1 MNEPQASTPHTI
13 ICLASYFKGGDFIR
27 EAKRLGFRVILLTK
41 EKLLHEDWPRESLDD
56 IVAVPNDAGTE
67 IFMHVVGQLARTHN
81 LARLVALEEYD
92 VITAA
97 LIREHLCLPGM
108 KSTEARIFRD
118 KLSMRVR
125 AREAGIRV
133 PDFVH
138 VLNYERLHTFMQ
150 RVPAPWVL
158 KPRSDVSAMGI
169 KKMHDSEQVW
179 RAIDELDARERLQ
192 ERSSFYLLERFV
204 AGDVFHVDSAVAN
217 GKVAFAGVN
226 RYGRPPMDV
235 AHGGGVFI
243 SHTLAHN
250 SADRRELLKINR
262 KLIKGLGLVDGA
274 AHAEFIKSREDGQ
287 FYFLEIAARVG
298 GAYIAETLEAASGLN
313 LWREWARIEAASDA
327 HPYKPRQ
334 PDKAYGGIV
343 LSLARQEYPDTSAY
357 TDAEIVYRVR
367 KRHHVGLVVRSAK
380 LERVEEL
387 LDQYARRFAE
397 DFTAVVP
404 PLERPA

>member
-1 MNEPQASTPHTI
+1 MNDSHLSAQTI
-13 ICLASYFKGGDFIR
+13 ICLASYFKGVDFLR
-27 EAKRLGFRVILLTK
+27 EAKRLGFRVLLVTK
-41 EKLLHEDWPRESLDD
+41 ERLLQEEWPRESLDD
-56 IVAVPNDAGTE
+56 IVAVPDDAGPE
-67 IFMHVVGQLARTHN
+67 VYLHVVSQLARTHQ

-92 VITAA
+92 VLTAA

-108 KSTEARIFRD
+108 TSTQARVFRD

-125 AREAGIRV
+125 AQEAGIRV
-133 PDFVH
+133 PEFVH
-138 VLNYERLHTFMQ
+138 VLNYDRLRDFMQ
-150 RVPAPWVL
+150 RVPAPWAL

-169 KKMHDSEQVW
+169 KKLHDSEQVW

-204 AGDVFHVDSAVAN
+204 AGEVFHVDSGVAD

-243 SHTLAHN
+243 SQTVRRG
-250 SADRRELLKINR
+250 SADQKKLLKANR
-262 KLIKGLGLVDGA
+262 QLIKSLGLLNGA
-274 AHAEFIKSREDGQ
+274 AHAEFIKGAADDE

-298 GAYIAETLEAASGLN
+298 GAYIAETLEAASGVN
-313 LWREWARIEAASDA
+313 LWREWAKIEAADRE
-327 HPYKPRQ
+327 HPYQ
-334 PDKAYGGIV
+334 PPEDELAYGGVV
-343 LSLARQEYPDTSAY
+343 LSLARQEHPDTSNY
-357 TDAEIVYRVR
+357 TDPEIAYRVR
-367 KRHHVGLVVRSAK
+367 KRYHAGLVVRSAE

-387 LDQYARRFAE
+387 LGQYARRFSE

-404 PLERPA
+404 PLERPT

>member
-1 MNEPQASTPHTI
+1 
-13 ICLASYFKGGDFIR
+13 
-27 EAKRLGFRVILLTK
+27 
-41 EKLLHEDWPRESLDD
+41 KLLQEDWPRESLDD
-56 IVAVPNDAGTE
+56 IVAVPDDAGTE
-67 IFMHVVGQLARTHN
+67 IFMHVTSQLARTHR

-92 VITAA
+92 VMTVA

-108 KSTEARIFRD
+108 TSTQARIFRD

-125 AREAGIRV
+125 AHEAGIRV

-138 VLNYERLHTFMQ
+138 VLNYERLHEFMQ
-150 RVPAPWVL
+150 RVPSPWML
-158 KPRSDVSAMGI
+158 TPRSDVSAMGI

-179 RAIDELDARERLQ
+179 RAIDELDTRERLQ
-192 ERSSFYLLERFV
+192 ERSSHYLLERFV
-204 AGDVFHVDSAVAN
+204 AGDVFHVDSGVAG

-243 SHTLAHN
+243 SHTVEHN
-250 SADRRELLKINR
+250 SADQRELLKINR
-262 KLIKGLGLVDGA
+262 RLIKSLGLEDGA
-274 AHAEFIKSREDGQ
+274 AHAEFIKSREDGE

-298 GAYIAETLEAASGLN
+298 GAYIAETLEASSGLN
-313 LWREWARIEAASDA
+313 LWREWAKIEAAGDA
-327 HPYKPRQ
+327 HPYKPSK

-343 LSLARQEYPDTSAY
+343 LSLARQEYPDTGGY
-357 TDAEIVYRVR
+357 TDPEIIYRVR
-367 KRHHVGLVVRSAK
+367 KRHHVGLVVRSSK

-387 LDQYARRFAE
+387 LNQYAQRFAA

-404 PLERPA
+404 PLERPT